1 MHSISVYFK
10 PMLMAVGYSFT
21 VSQIIAN
28 LNGVNNFFF
37 FFCQCVDGPAR
48 YFLKDP
54 ITVFQIGLSLVD

>member
-1 MHSISVYFK
+1 
-10 PMLMAVGYSFT
+10 MLMAVGYSFT

-28 LNGVNNFFF
+28 LNGVNNFF